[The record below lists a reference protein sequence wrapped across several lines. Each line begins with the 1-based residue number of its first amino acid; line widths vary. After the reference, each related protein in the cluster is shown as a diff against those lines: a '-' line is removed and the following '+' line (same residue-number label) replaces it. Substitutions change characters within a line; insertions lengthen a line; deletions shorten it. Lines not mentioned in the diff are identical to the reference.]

1 MPIQQQRRVLSEGQT
16 ITIAALAKR
25 ARKSSWTAAGPP
37 VSPRAAELQKRGLK
51 ELLHEAKVA
60 KQNNNL
66 EGALQGYK
74 LALAMLPGEE
84 SVLLKIDALEK
95 ALAQQQQEKHSCS
108 DENEINGN
116 IAVTLRHKA
125 FALPLSPDCVGR
137 ELRESFAL
145 GNVAEDAVHTCSK
158 GIDAKV
164 SLSTVPQLS
173 RTPICH
179 CASLHRTAQRC
190 CLSARAVLFSKSVH

>member
-1 MPIQQQRRVLSEGQT
+1 MPLQQQRRVLSEGQT

-51 ELLHEAKVA
+51 ELLHDAKIA

-66 EGALQGYK
+66 EQALQAYK
-74 LALAMLPGEE
+74 LALAMVPGEE
-84 SVLLKIDALEK
+84 SVLLKIDALER
-95 ALAQQQQEKHSCS
+95 ALAQQQQEHSGS
-108 DENEINGN
+108 NENELKGK
-116 IAVTLRHKA
+116 IAVTLKHKA
-125 FALPLSPDCVGR
+125 VALLPSPDCVGR

-145 GNVAEDAVHTCSK
+145 GNAAEDAVHTCSK

-164 SLSTVPQLS
+164 SQSIVPQLN
-173 RTPICH
+173 RTLECQ
-179 CASLHRTAQRC
+179 CASLHPKA
-190 CLSARAVLFSKSVH
+190 